1 MQNLIAENRNAQHE
15 LHRVSGQLGHH
26 VLLDDLLDDE
36 RNTNHHGGFHFAEGL
51 NDDFRAGEASEVV
64 HVNTMNELKEELESH
79 AIHVCHGKHRDDTRA
94 GRCLVSQSFLG
105 KLAVAPQSAER
116 KEHTFGVGSRSAGVV
131 DHGQCFAVG
140 GGAIVNVLGA
150 EKFGIA
156 LAIKFVQALAG
167 FGERLFSAH
176 QQHKVGD
183 MNDAFELGHGFCIES
198 GPNHVAGK
206 EKTRVRVVDDIVY
219 LLGFEL
225 VEDGYHDGTIGH
237 CGQKGDSPVC
247 TVASADGNLVSRL
260 NPGRFKQ
267 NVKLL
272 NFASHILVLE
282 GHALIVGEGIE
293 IPMINDA
300 LLNQT
305 DKVFVM
311 VFHEE

>member
-1 MQNLIAENRNAQHE
+1 VTHASTRGGLTRR
-15 LHRVSGQLGHH
+15 RVL
-26 VLLDDLLDDE
+26 
-36 RNTNHHGGFHFAEGL
+36 
-51 NDDFRAGEASEVV
+51 AGAAWTTPIIVSSAVVPAYAASY
-64 HVNTMNELKEELESH
+64 
-79 AIHVCHGKHRDDTRA
+79 DDTRPDYGIFTQA
-94 GRCLVSQSFLG
+94 FVTHQEQAYDNFLG
-105 KLAVAPQSAER
+105 LDSFSGPVANEQANVPA
-116 KEHTFGVGSRSAGVV
+116 GSSGLYSAG
-131 DHGQCFAVG
+131 G
-140 GGAIVNVLGA
+140 G
-150 EKFGIA
+150 
-156 LAIKFVQALAG
+156 
-167 FGERLFSAH
+167 
-176 QQHKVGD
+176 KVTPGGSIR
-183 MNDAFELGHGFCIES
+183 NAKRR
-198 GPNHVAGK
+198 GPHLLL
-206 EKTRVRVVDDIVY
+206 RVRVVDDIVY

-225 VEDGYHDGTIGH
+225 MEDGHNDGAIGH